1 MGYLFTAPLFSVREL
16 CWLSQVMGSITER
29 SAADQLA
36 GYLLQRQQDSRLK
49 RRGGG
54 EPALQSLLSQQHSPK
69 SVPCQLAAML

>member
-54 EPALQSLLSQQHSPK
+54 GGAGVTVSSLSAALP
-69 SVPCQLAAML
+69 

>member
-54 EPALQSLLSQQHSPK
+54 SRRYSLFSLSSTPLK
-69 SVPCQLAAML
+69 VCLAS